1 MDMTTLRESMEIL
14 DSILKKNASSLG
26 LKKEQI
32 TQGKYGKAPETA
44 PGLDYFINIQSVQ
57 KKVGGIATI
66 TFFYNTTHP
75 DHLEATLK
83 SIEGIMSLIVVLD
96 DNQILPPKFIA
107 EFDRMYSNIATS
119 FLEFS
124 FSFVWGK

>member
-1 MDMTTLRESMEIL
+1 MTTLRETVKTI

-26 LKKEQI
+26 LKKEEI
-32 TQGKYGKAPETA
+32 TQGKYGKVPETA
-44 PGLDYFINIQSVQ
+44 PGLDYFINIQSFQ

-75 DHLEATLK
+75 DHLEAILK
-83 SIEGIMSLIVVLD
+83 SIEGIMSLIVILD
-96 DNQILPPKFIA
+96 DNGLLPTQFIA
-107 EFDRMYSNIATS
+107 EFDRVYSNIATS

-124 FSFVWGK
+124 FKFLWGK

>member
-1 MDMTTLRESMEIL
+1 MITLRESIEVI
-14 DSILKKNASSLG
+14 DAILKKNASTLG

-32 TQGKYGKAPETA
+32 TQGKYGKMPEIA
-44 PGLDYFINIQSVQ
+44 PGIDYFINIQSVQ

-75 DHLEATLK
+75 DHMESMIK
-83 SIEGIMSLIVVLD
+83 SIEGIMALIEVLD
-96 DNQILPPKFIA
+96 DNNILPPKFIT
-107 EFDRMYSNIATS
+107 EFDRIYSNIATS

-124 FSFVWGK
+124 FNFIWGK